1 MTDSPTFDVVVIG
14 VGGMGSAASFHLAQ
28 RGLAVLGLEQYDIP
42 NDQGSS
48 HGVNR
53 IFRLAYY
60 EDPSYVPL
68 MIRARELWL
77 ELEKRHGSRL
87 VYVTGTVDA
96 GLPGSEVF
104 EGSLESC
111 RLNGL
116 DHEVLDNAALS
127 NRYPGY
133 RLPEEIMSV
142 FQPDGGFLLS
152 EQAIVAHVNGAIA
165 SGAQIR
171 GRERVTGWE
180 LDGAAPVTVHTDRG
194 TYLADQLVV
203 TAGPWVSSLVPM
215 LTELATPERQVLGW
229 FQPLRPELFATNRF
243 PVFNLAAE
251 EGRFYG
257 FPVFGIPGVK
267 IGRYHHL
274 EETTTPDLIDR
285 RVSAA
290 DENVLRTAIGRYFP
304 AADGPL
310 MTLKTCMFTNT
321 PDEHFLIDTIPGNS
335 RMHIAAGFS
344 GHGFKFCSVVG
355 EILADLVTSG
365 TTPHDISRF
374 SLSRFT

>member
-1 MTDSPTFDVVVIG
+1 MTDHPTFDVIVIG

-28 RGLAVLGLEQYDIP
+28 KGLEVLGLEQFDIP

-60 EDPSYVPL
+60 EDPGYVPL
-68 MIRARELWL
+68 MIRARDLWL
-77 ELEKRHGSRL
+77 DLERRHGSKL
-87 VYVTGTVDA
+87 VHVTGTIDA

-111 RLNGL
+111 RIHGL
-116 DHEVLDNAALS
+116 DHEVLDSAELS
-127 NRYPGY
+127 QRYPGY
-133 RLPEEIMSV
+133 RLPRDMMSV

-152 EQAIVAHVNGAIA
+152 EQSIVAHVNGAIA
-165 SGAQIR
+165 AGAEIR
-171 GRERVTGWE
+171 GRERVTGW
-180 LDGAAPVTVHTDRG
+180 GFGGPAPVTVHTDRG
-194 TYLADQLVV
+194 TYSAEQLVV
-203 TAGPWVSSLVPM
+203 TAGAWVSSLVPV
-215 LTELATPERQVLGW
+215 LADLATPERQVLGW
-229 FQPLRPELFATNRF
+229 FQPLRPEIFAEGRF

-274 EETTTPDLIDR
+274 EETTAPDEIDR

-290 DENVLRTAIGRYFP
+290 DEKVLRTAIARYFP
-304 AADGPL
+304 EADGPL

-321 PDEHFLIDTIPGNS
+321 PDEHFLIDTISRSPGV
-335 RMHIAAGFS
+335 HIAAGFS

-355 EILADLVTSG
+355 EILGDLVASG
-365 TTPHDISRF
+365 TTKHDISRF
-374 SLSRFT
+374 SLSRFD